1 MPMNTTTSAIVAL
14 FGSVLVA
21 ACAEQQYQPRPL
33 SAADSATSF
42 EARSLADPGLR
53 TFEEKHLG
61 HPISPWPPAWELQT
75 LSLAALYFNPELDA
89 ARARIAE
96 SQAVLVTAAAR
107 PNPTFSI
114 APGIPSPYLL
124 TLDLSIPL
132 ESAGKRGYR
141 IQAARSLD
149 QVARLDLAD
158 AAWHVHSEVRAA
170 MLEYII
176 AAEELAVLRSEAAA
190 RENEVKILEQMVS
203 SGELPRLGLDVARI
217 ELSKIRVAASTAQG
231 EIAEAK
237 AVLAAAIGIPQ
248 AALAEV
254 RFSRQNLSDLP
265 SQNSLSLEAIQR
277 DAVLNRL
284 DVRRALAQYAAA
296 ESALQLEIAR
306 QRPDINIGPGYTY
319 EENHSFF
326 TVGLSTVVPIFN
338 RNQGPIAEAEAHR
351 QEAAAIFLETQAQ
364 VIEKSGRALA
374 RYTAALEELAEAD
387 RGVKLLQ
394 DQRQAIEQSVRVGA
408 SDRLDLDDADIQAS
422 GAARSR
428 LEALARAQRAL
439 GELEDAVERPLAP
452 GDQFPTNPESPAL
465 IEPPVRTKERGQ
477 SLDQAGGG

>member
-1 MPMNTTTSAIVAL
+1 MNTTMSAIVAL
-14 FGSVLVA
+14 FGCALIA
-21 ACAEQQYQPRPL
+21 ACAEQQYHPRPL
-33 SAADSATSF
+33 TAADSATSF
-42 EARSLADPGLR
+42 EARSLVDPLLR
-53 TFEEKHLG
+53 TFAEKQLG
-61 HPISPWPPAWELQT
+61 HPISPWPPAWDLQT

-96 SQAVLVTAAAR
+96 SQAALVTAAAR

-132 ESAGKRGYR
+132 ETAGKRGYR

-149 QVARLDLAD
+149 RAARFDLAD
-158 AAWHVHSEVRAA
+158 TAWHVRNEVRAA
-170 MLEYII
+170 MLECLI
-176 AAEELAVLRSEAAA
+176 ATEVLAELRSETAV
-190 RENEVKILEQMVS
+190 REDQVRILERMVS

-231 EIAEAK
+231 DVAEAK
-237 AVLAAAIGIPQ
+237 AALAAAIGIPQ

-254 RFSRQNLSDLP
+254 RFSRQDLSALP
-265 SQNSLSLEAIQR
+265 SRNSLALEAIER

-284 DVRRALAQYAAA
+284 DVRRALAQYAVT

-319 EENHSFF
+319 EEKHSFF
-326 TVGLSTVVPIFN
+326 TVGLSTVLPIFN

-364 VIEKSGRALA
+364 VIAKSGRALA
-374 RYTAALEELAEAD
+374 RYTAALEELAEAE

-394 DQRQAIEQSVRVGA
+394 DQRRAIEQSVRAGA
-408 SDRLDLDDADIQAS
+408 SDRLDLDDAQIQAS

-428 LEALARAQRAL
+428 LDALARAQRAL
-439 GELEDAVERPLAP
+439 GELEDAVERPLASA
-452 GDQFPTNPESPAL
+452 DEFPPNPEFPGL
-465 IEPPVRTKERGQ
+465 IEPPVRTNE
-477 SLDQAGGG
+477 

>member
-1 MPMNTTTSAIVAL
+1 MNTTTSAIVAL
-14 FGSVLVA
+14 FGCALIA
-21 ACAEQQYQPRPL
+21 GCAEQQYQSRPL
-33 SAADSATSF
+33 TAADSATSF
-42 EARSLADPGLR
+42 EARSLADPLLR
-53 TFEEKHLG
+53 TFAEKQLG
-61 HPISPWPPAWELQT
+61 HPITPWPPAWDLQT

-89 ARARIAE
+89 ARARITE
-96 SQAVLVTAAAR
+96 SQAALVTAAAR

-132 ESAGKRGYR
+132 ETAGKRGYR

-149 QVARLDLAD
+149 QAARFDLAD

-170 MLEYII
+170 MLACLI
-176 AAEELAVLRSEAAA
+176 ATEVLAVLRSEAAV
-190 RENEVKILEQMVS
+190 REDQVKILEQMVS

-231 EIAEAK
+231 DAAEAK
-237 AVLAAAIGIPQ
+237 ATLAAAIGIPQ

-254 RFSRQNLSDLP
+254 RFSRQGLNALP
-265 SQNSLSLEAIQR
+265 SQNSLSLEAIER

-306 QRPDINIGPGYTY
+306 QRPDVNIGPGYTY
-319 EENHSFF
+319 EEKHSFF
-326 TVGLSTVVPIFN
+326 TVGLSTVLPIFN

-351 QEAAAIFLETQAQ
+351 QEAAAVFLETQAQ
-364 VIEKSGRALA
+364 VIAKSERALA
-374 RYTAALEELAEAD
+374 RYTAALEELTEAE

-422 GAARSR
+422 GAARAR
-428 LEALARAQRAL
+428 LDALSRAQRAL
-439 GELEDAVERPLAP
+439 GELEDAVERPLAS
-452 GDQFPTNPESPAL
+452 GDEFPANPESPAL
-465 IEPPVRTKERGQ
+465 IEPPERTKG
-477 SLDQAGGG
+477 

>member
-1 MPMNTTTSAIVAL
+1 MNATTTAIVGL
-14 FGSVLVA
+14 FGGAVLA
-21 ACAEQQYQPRPL
+21 SCAGQQYHPRPL

-53 TFEEKHLG
+53 TFAEKQLG
-61 HPISPWPPAWELQT
+61 HPASPWPPAWDLQT

-89 ARARIAE
+89 ARARTAE
-96 SQAVLVTAAAR
+96 SQAALVTAAAR

-132 ESAGKRGYR
+132 ETAGKRGYR

-149 QVARLDLAD
+149 QAARFDLAD

-170 MLEYII
+170 LLECLI
-176 AAEELAVLRSEAAA
+176 AAEVLAALRSEAAV
-190 RENEVKILEQMVS
+190 RGHQVKILEQMVS

-217 ELSKIRVAASTAQG
+217 ELSRVRVATSTAQG
-231 EIAEAK
+231 DVAEAK
-237 AVLAAAIGIPQ
+237 TALAAAIGIPQ
-248 AALAEV
+248 AALAEI
-254 RFSRQNLSDLP
+254 RFSRR
-265 SQNSLSLEAIQR
+265 SQNALLPQSSLSLEAIQR

-319 EENHSFF
+319 EEKHSFF
-326 TVGLSTVVPIFN
+326 TVGLSTVVPMFN
-338 RNQGPIAEAEAHR
+338 RNQGPIAEAEARR
-351 QEAAAIFLETQAQ
+351 QEAAAVFLQTQAQ
-364 VIEKSGRALA
+364 VIAKSGRALA
-374 RYTAALEELAEAD
+374 RYSAAMDELAEAD
-387 RGVKLLQ
+387 RGVQLLQ
-394 DQRQAIEQSVRVGA
+394 IERQAIEQSVRVGA
-408 SDRLDLDDADIQAS
+408 SDRLDLDDADIQAA

-428 LEALARAQRAL
+428 LDALGRAQRAL
-439 GELEDAVERPLAP
+439 GELEDAVERPLVSE
-452 GDQFPTNPESPAL
+452 DEFPTNPESPAL
-465 IEPPVRTKERGQ
+465 IEQPVRTKE
-477 SLDQAGGG
+477 